1 MQVLVSNI
9 MMINER
15 DRFDEVLRARGV
27 TPIWP
32 EVDQFMDEAQCLTLA
47 GSFDGWLAGDDR
59 ITERVIAACLPRL
72 RVISKWGTGID
83 SIDLAAARRLGVP
96 VCNSPGAFRDAVS
109 EYAIGLLLTATRRL
123 ARTDRA
129 IRAGGWPKGRFPGMT
144 GRTMGVIGYGAIGQG
159 VGQRARGLGMKVVA
173 HDPYMTE
180 TPDGTELLDFDALL
194 ARAEVICLCCNQTA
208 ENHHLLNAEAF
219 ARARDGL
226 IVVNVARGG
235 LIDEAALVA
244 ALETGKIEA
253 AALDVFET
261 EPLAGDHPLLTFE
274 NVVVSSHNANST
286 VEAIEHVHANTL
298 DNLFRHLSAGPAD
311 DRAG

>member
-15 DRFDEVLRARGV
+15 DRFDALLRGRRV
-27 TPIWP
+27 EPIWP
-32 EVDQFMDEAQCLTLA
+32 EVNQFMDEAQCLSLA
-47 GSFDGWLAGDDR
+47 GSFDGWLAGDDK
-59 ITERVIAACLPRL
+59 ITEHVISACLPRL
-72 RVISKWGTGID
+72 KVISKWGTGVD
-83 SIDLAAARRLGVP
+83 SIDLAAAKKLGVP
-96 VCNSPGAFRDAVS
+96 VGNSPGAFRDAVS

-123 ARTDRA
+123 ALTDRT
-129 IRAGGWPKGRFPGMT
+129 IRAGGWPKGRYPGMT

-159 VGQRARGLGMKVVA
+159 VGQRARGLGMIVVA

-180 TPDGTELLDFDALL
+180 TPDGTELLSFEALL
-194 ARAEVICLCCNQTA
+194 DRADVICLCCNQTA
-208 ENHHLLNAEAF
+208 ENYHLLNADAF

-235 LIDEAALVA
+235 LIDETALIA
-244 ALETGKIEA
+244 ALESGKIEA

-261 EPLAGDHPLLTFE
+261 EPLPVGHPLLGFG

-298 DNLFRHLSAGPAD
+298 DNLFKYLSA
-311 DRAG
+311 